1 MIEGTFEG
9 TISGAKW
16 TEWADEK
23 TGQVV
28 PVLTVP
34 VNVTA
39 AVDGANK
46 VVTLSPSLFFDN
58 SIIDRGNDQG
68 KTRMQVS
75 IETLGSMGLEVDS
88 SNFANNSPATWDV
101 ELEGKDASVYAMI
114 KQDKDGNERQRAY
127 LNRRSKPKIS
137 DQRVN
142 ELWGSMSGGAMPQDT
157 RKPAAAA
164 APTEGGLFGPDD
176 DDDNL
181 PF

>member
-9 TISGAKW
+9 QVSGAKW
-16 TEWADEK
+16 TEWEDDK

-39 AVDGANK
+39 VVDGANK

-58 SIIDRGNDQG
+58 SIIDRGNDAG

-75 IETLGSMGLEVDS
+75 IETLGSMGLDVDA
-88 SNFANNSPATWDV
+88 SNFGNNNPAAWPE
-101 ELEGKDASVYAMI
+101 ELEGKDASVYAQV
-114 KQDKDGNERQRAY
+114 KQDKEGNDRQRAY

-142 ELWGSMSGGAMPQDT
+142 ELWGAMSGGAMPQDT

-164 APTEGGLFGPDD
+164 VPSEGGLFGPDD
-176 DDDNL
+176 DDNV